1 MTKAASLSIVTGLM
15 LSTFMLSTH
24 AIAFDAAFETRYQTD
39 SLGPL
44 NMPPRFDHGYLA
56 VYEWK
61 GIGIY
66 AASGELKYRIP
77 NLSNVSTTN
86 VAVDKD
92 GTAVT
97 AGNFSDGKGALW
109 LWSSAGSNIRV
120 IQAHDY
126 VPTYVAFAPDGSIW
140 TTGTRDITN
149 RQTRVDYAILRHFS
163 REGVSLGAYLPRS
176 SFPTEREPAESVTA
190 LPALWITNG
199 RIGVYLPGGG
209 RKHHAWIEFDLNGK
223 ELGRWLLN
231 NIDGDPA
238 AFTEAGVVY
247 TRTTDGIYR
256 LDRAAGNWIVTSIAA
271 PGTLVGADGE
281 SLVFADR
288 VNARIYRVRVTFP

>member
-1 MTKAASLSIVTGLM
+1 MTKAAALPIVTVL
-15 LSTFMLSTH
+15 MLSTH
-24 AIAFDAAFETRYQTD
+24 AIAFDAALETRYQTD
-39 SLGPL
+39 SLRPL

-66 AASGELKYRIP
+66 AASGELKCRIP
-77 NLSNVSTTN
+77 NLPNVSTTN

-120 IQAHDY
+120 IQAPDY

-140 TTGTRDITN
+140 TTGTRDRIN
-149 RQTRVDYAILRHFS
+149 RHTRDDYAILRHFS
-163 REGVSLGAYLPRS
+163 REGALLGAYLPRS
-176 SFPTEREPAESVTA
+176 SFSTEREPAEPVTA
-190 LPALWITNG
+190 LSALRIANG
-199 RIGVYLPGGG
+199 RIGVYLSGGG
-209 RKHHAWIEFDLNGK
+209 RKHHVWIEFDLNGK

-231 NIDGDPA
+231 NIDGHPA
-238 AFTEAGVVY
+238 AFTEAGGVY
-247 TRTTDGIYR
+247 TRSTDGIYR

-288 VNARIYRVRVTFP
+288 VSARIYRVQVTFP